1 MRSHTLPRIRTA
13 LTIALGVSLFI
24 GVPAAGQ
31 DETPE
36 PASILEYVPEEI
48 AGIPVEAMT
57 IQGQQ
62 HIDGVAGQDP
72 PSADDIEQIQAVVD
86 AAGVTVDDMT
96 TVAWSVADEET
107 GGFLIVFGFQLTGA
121 DEAAVPEA
129 MLPVFT
135 ADMSETTEIEE
146 VQVGDRSVTRYR
158 ETAEEDDDFDIF
170 GASDMYTYSAGD
182 TFWMLLGDQELVEST
197 LEMLP

>member
-13 LTIALGVSLFI
+13 LTIALGISLFI

-31 DETPE
+31 DETSE

-107 GGFLIVFGFQLTGA
+107 GGFLIVFGFQLKGA
-121 DEAAVPEA
+121 DEATVPEA